1 MEEMEVLFDPKFL
14 FEYEY
19 LTINTTFELNEF
31 VKTYIPVP
39 KNVKL
44 RVDEQIH
51 KLKKLGYED
60 SEITTTRWIVFKRI
74 SEKSVS
80 FCDSVEIWMPY
91 GLSVEIKDIGDTGK
105 EIVRVLKWVSVDR
118 TRALNDEG
126 MKISIALESELKD
139 LQGIKGLVEKWC

>member
-31 VKTYIPVP
+31 VKTYVPVP

-60 SEITTTRWIVFKRI
+60 SEITTTRLIVFKRI

-80 FCDSVEIWMPY
+80 FCDSVEIWIPC
-91 GLSVEIKDIGDTGK
+91 GLSVEIKDISDTGK
-105 EIVRVLKWVSVDR
+105 EIVHVLKWVSVDR
-118 TRALNDEG
+118 RRALNDEG